1 MSWSIYLQYRLDKVA
16 EAGLKLWITEFTLYD
31 HDFNRKAANLE
42 KVMTLF
48 FSHPAVEGVLL
59 WGFWDGK
66 IFQNQN
72 SLFTG
77 SNITV
82 K

>member
-1 MSWSIYLQYRLDKVA
+1 MWDTD
-16 EAGLKLWITEFTLYD
+16 E
-31 HDFNRKAANLE
+31 NRKAANLE

-66 IFQNQN
+66 IWHKENA
-72 SLFTG
+72 LFTG
-77 SNITV
+77 TNITV
-82 K
+82 E